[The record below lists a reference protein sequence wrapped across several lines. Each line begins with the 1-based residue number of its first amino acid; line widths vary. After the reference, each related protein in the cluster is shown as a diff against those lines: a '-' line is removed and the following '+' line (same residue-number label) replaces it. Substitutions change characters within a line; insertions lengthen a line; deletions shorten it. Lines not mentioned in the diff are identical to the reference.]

1 MGIVPFISG
10 QGIVCPLAWNDR
22 RATLRL
28 GAVKGLNIPT
38 CPPSIRLP
46 PSRAG
51 MSTVAARRRTAD
63 IPAATCQSHVAA
75 ISIRPGSRL
84 ESSVTKTHSSPS
96 SPFC

>member
-1 MGIVPFISG
+1 MGIVPVMLG
-10 QGIVCPLAWNDR
+10 QGIVRPLALHDR

-51 MSTVAARRRTAD
+51 MNTVAARRQTAD
-63 IPAATCQSHVAA
+63 IHAATFQFHVAA
-75 ISIRPGSRL
+75 ISIRPAHAWDLR
-84 ESSVTKTHSSPS
+84 
-96 SPFC
+96 